1 MRSKKLLGHSLQG
14 RVEVNTSELS
24 RFGCKRGDV
33 FFTRTSE
40 TKEEIGYASVL
51 LDESPHTV
59 FSGFL
64 IRARPRTGLL
74 LPEYCAYCLSSHQV
88 RTQIINSSN
97 MTTRVTTTGP
107 ILSKIL
113 IPIPPLEEQRR
124 IVEILDQ
131 FDTLVNSIT
140 EGLPR
145 EIELRRKQYEY
156 YREQLLSFP
165 RD

>member
-1 MRSKKLLGHSLQG
+1 
-14 RVEVNTSELS
+14 
-24 RFGCKRGDV
+24 
-33 FFTRTSE
+33 
-40 TKEEIGYASVL
+40 
-51 LDESPHTV
+51 
-59 FSGFL
+59 
-64 IRARPRTGLL
+64 
-74 LPEYCAYCLSSHQV
+74 
-88 RTQIINSSN
+88 